1 METEKELNNKEKESN
16 KVREAELQ
24 LREIIKSD
32 KSKSFHHEGKRY
44 WVGKKV
50 KQELKNKLSEE
61 KEGGF
66 LPLIPILAGLASVAA
81 ISGGVATTVAKAKEA
96 EKNNLEIDRLKK
108 EKGSGLFLNID
119 KNETGEGIFLNK
131 GKGIFLD
138 NYKGKGISDFL
149 KEHVKNSDLSESDKK
164 IIIQVLKTLKNG
176 CKCKVKE
183 GKRGNG
189 IFLKPFLKP

>member
-1 METEKELNNKEKESN
+1 MVLDQYEIKYLSPSVNKFIFYKMETEKELNNKEKESN

-96 EKNNLEIDRLKK
+96 CLLYTSPSPRD
-108 EKGSGLFLNID
+108 
-119 KNETGEGIFLNK
+119 
-131 GKGIFLD
+131 
-138 NYKGKGISDFL
+138 
-149 KEHVKNSDLSESDKK
+149 
-164 IIIQVLKTLKNG
+164 
-176 CKCKVKE
+176 
-183 GKRGNG
+183 
-189 IFLKPFLKP
+189 